1 MVERMTE
8 LLRTFREALDACWR
22 AVSAGNSGAIGRG
35 HQTVWEVL
43 K

>member
-8 LLRTFREALDACWR
+8 LLRTFREALDGCWR
-22 AVSAGNSGAIGRG
+22 AVSAGNPGAIGRG
-35 HQTVWEVL
+35 HQTVCEVL